1 MKKFDRM
8 TLPLLSLVAVLGACA
23 PTGSQESS
31 ELAATTDI
39 WTTALNAGDVEAV
52 AALYAEDARLLPP
65 NGALTQGR
73 EAVRQEFGAM
83 VAAGLTGELS
93 TLEAVVAGDIGYK
106 VGTYKVMGPDGSVVD
121 RGKFIEVWQQVGGDW
136 QIINDIWN
144 SDMPVPNLLVTHNV
158 VDAERWLA
166 AWRGPNSR
174 HGLFAQNGAPSV
186 RVFQSAQD
194 PNLTG
199 LLIGV
204 TDMDAFQAMLES
216 PEGAAAKAADGV
228 VDASMRV
235 FTEVQ

>member
-1 MKKFDRM
+1 MKKLDRV
-8 TLPLLSLVAVLGACA
+8 TPSLLSLVVFLGACA

-31 ELAATTDI
+31 ELAATTDT
-39 WTTALNAGDVEAV
+39 WTAVLNAGDVDAL

-65 NGALTQGR
+65 NGAMEQGR
-73 EAVRQEFGAM
+73 AAVREEFGAM
-83 VAAGLTGELS
+83 IAAGLKGELS
-93 TLEAVVAGDIGYK
+93 TLEALVAGDIGYK
-106 VGTYKVMGPDGSVVD
+106 VGTYKVLGPDGSVVD
-121 RGKFIEVWQQVGGDW
+121 RGKFIEVWRQVGGAW
-136 QIINDIWN
+136 KIANDIWN

-158 VDAERWLA
+158 VDADRWLA
-166 AWRGPNSR
+166 AWRGPDSR
-174 HGLFAQNGAPSV
+174 HQMFAAHGAPSV

-228 VDASMRV
+228 ADASMRV

>member
-1 MKKFDRM
+1 MKKLDRM
-8 TLPLLSLVAVLGACA
+8 TLSLLSLVVALGACA

-31 ELAATTDI
+31 ELAATTDS
-39 WTTALNAGDVEAV
+39 WTAALNAGDVEAV

-65 NGALTQGR
+65 NGAMAQGR
-73 EAVRQEFGAM
+73 NAVRQEFGAM
-83 VAAGLTGELS
+83 VAAGLKGELS

-106 VGTYKVMGPDGSVVD
+106 VGTYTVMGPDGSVLD

-144 SDMPVPNLLVTHNV
+144 SDMPVPNLLITHNV
-158 VDAERWLA
+158 ADAERWLA

-174 HGLFAQNGAPSV
+174 HGLFAENGAPSV

-194 PNLTG
+194 PNLTA

-204 TDMDAFQAMLES
+204 TDMNAFQAMLES
-216 PEGAAAKAADGV
+216 AEGAAAKAADGV

>member
-1 MKKFDRM
+1 MKKFDRV
-8 TLPLLSLVAVLGACA
+8 TLPLLFLVAVLSACA
-23 PTGSQESS
+23 PTGSQPSS

-39 WTTALNAGDVEAV
+39 WTAALNAGDVEAV

-65 NGALTQGR
+65 NAAMTQGR

-83 VAAGLTGELS
+83 VAAGLKGELA

-106 VGTYKVMGPDGSVVD
+106 VGTYTVMGPDGSVID

-158 VDAERWLA
+158 EDAERWLA